1 MNVVVY
7 ENGKRMNPRVYS
19 REQLLAL
26 FEQIEGICN
35 HTVGLP
41 YFFEAELGNEIVVFC
56 LQENRV
62 VSIPE
67 EYVHRK
73 VRVPQIF
80 QRVDI
85 FGTQIRIK
93 PKTGTWP
100 WDMRIQFWPIQ

>member
-1 MNVVVY
+1 MNVIVY
-7 ENGKRMNPRVYS
+7 ENGKRMNPHVYS
-19 REQLLAL
+19 TEQLLAL

-35 HTVGLP
+35 HSLDLP
-41 YFFEAELGNEIVVFC
+41 YFFEAGLGKEIVVLCF
-56 LQENRV
+56 QDNRV
-62 VSIPE
+62 VPIPS
-67 EYVHRK
+67 EYLHRK

-100 WDMRIQFWPIQ
+100 WDMRVQFWPMQ